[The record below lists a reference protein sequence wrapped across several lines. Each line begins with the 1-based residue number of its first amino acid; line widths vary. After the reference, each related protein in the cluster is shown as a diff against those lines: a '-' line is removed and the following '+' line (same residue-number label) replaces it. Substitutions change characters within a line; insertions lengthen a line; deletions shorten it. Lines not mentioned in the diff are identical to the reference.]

1 MNELDSEDAAYIAI
15 SLIIVTALVTS
26 GISFVIVKNREK
38 KEMRDAINN
47 FNTQTQIELMTTN
60 IKSVNDI
67 RTLKKGNDYL
77 IAINGEFYQP
87 INGSYN
93 WNIIYNVDAIEYMK
107 LSELS
112 DYKDKTKFIC
122 SYIYPYYEPV
132 EVSFAE
138 TEMSLEYSPKINED
152 YEFTM

>member
-1 MNELDSEDAAYIAI
+1 MNEFDSEDAAYIAI
-15 SLIIVTALVTS
+15 SLIIGTALVTS
-26 GISFVIVKNREK
+26 GISFAIVKNREK

-60 IKSVNDI
+60 IKSVNNI

-112 DYKDKTKFIC
+112 NYKDKAKFIC
-122 SYIYPYYEPV
+122 SYIYSNYEPV

-138 TEMSLEYSPKINED
+138 TEMSIEYSPKINED

>member
-1 MNELDSEDAAYIAI
+1 MNEFDSEDAAYIAI
-15 SLIIVTALVTS
+15 SLIIGTALVTS
-26 GISFVIVKNREK
+26 GISFAIVKNREK

-60 IKSVNDI
+60 IKSVNNI

-112 DYKDKTKFIC
+112 NYKDKAKFIC

-138 TEMSLEYSPKINED
+138 TEMSIEYSPKINED